1 MTKTKIL
8 IAIMSMEIGGAET
21 HVLELCKA
29 LQKKGMQVYVASN
42 GGAYEPELTE
52 CGVIHYKVPLHNK
65 QPFNIIDAYKAL
77 KKIIVTHDIRLV
89 HAHARI
95 PAFICGFLQ
104 LQLNFRFV
112 TTAHW
117 VFTTKFPYNLLS
129 NWGEK
134 SLAVSEDIKEY
145 LIEHYK
151 VPKENIY
158 VTINGVDTEKFSP
171 LAEKAIKPPEIER
184 PGRKDFCIMFT
195 ARMDKDRSLAA
206 HLLIE
211 SAPTLCSRYK
221 GLTIYLIGGGDDFDA
236 VNARATSMNEQIGY
250 EAIILTGA
258 RVDIHKW
265 LAMADVFVG
274 ASRSVLEAMS
284 ASKPVVAAGNEGY
297 MGLINEENLQTAI
310 ATNFC
315 YRGCGEANAEQ
326 LAADIITIL
335 DMPAEKRESMGK
347 FGREFIL
354 KNYSVDKMAEDAILM
369 YNTVLKTACPV
380 PVSKTDILVSG
391 YYGYNN
397 SGDDLLLK
405 SIVQDLKKRREDIII
420 TVLSM
425 RPKETK
431 AEYGVNAIYRF
442 NFLTIFWLMR
452 NTKLLLTGGGSVIQ
466 DLTSTHSL
474 IYYLGIIRL
483 ARRLGVANMLYA
495 NGIGPIRNAK
505 NVERMRQ
512 ELSQI
517 ELITLREEPS
527 KILLDELNIT
537 EPKIIVTADPA
548 FSLPQPDLAGAREEL
563 AEIGIDINRFFCIAI
578 RSWRYNPPGFELNI
592 ARFADYMARE
602 NKYQVL
608 FVPMRPS
615 DDTEISKR
623 VMGLMSSPA
632 KLLENPRNIDSI
644 RGIVALSTF
653 TVAMRLHTLIY
664 AINQGIPVIGLVYDP
679 KVQWLMDS
687 IKQPFYITVENVR
700 MDILIDFANKIL
712 ANYDDIAKAVKA
724 AGEIAQNLAEQNA
737 DLCLELLDSRD

>member
-1 MTKTKIL
+1 MTRTKIL

-104 LQLNFRFV
+104 RQLNFRFV

-151 VPKENIY
+151 VPKDNIY

-171 LAEKAIKPPEIER
+171 SAEKAIKSTKLELV
-184 PGRKDFCIMFT
+184 GQKDFCVMFT

-211 SAPTLCSRYK
+211 SAPLLCSRYN
-221 GLTIYLIGGGDDFDA
+221 GLSIYLIGAGDDFDS
-236 VNARATSMNEQIGY
+236 VQVRANSMNEQIGY
-250 EAIILTGA
+250 EAIKMTGA
-258 RVDIHKW
+258 QVNIHNW

-284 ASKPVVAAGNEGY
+284 VGKPIVAAGNEGY
-297 MGLINEENLQTAI
+297 LGLISEENLPTAI

-335 DMPAEKRESMGK
+335 DMPREKRKSMGK

-354 KNYSVDKMAEDAILM
+354 QNYSVDKMANDAIKM
-369 YNTVLKTACPV
+369 YDTVLSTACPV
-380 PVSKTDILVSG
+380 PVNKTDVLVSG

-431 AEYGVNAIYRF
+431 AQYGINAIYRF
-442 NFLTIFWLMR
+442 NFIKIFLLMKQ
-452 NTKLLLTGGGSVIQ
+452 TKLLLTGGGSVIQ

-505 NVERMRQ
+505 NVERMRN
-512 ELSQI
+512 ELSQV
-517 ELITLREEPS
+517 ELITLREEAS
-527 KILLDELNIT
+527 KVLLTDLQIKA
-537 EPKIIVTADPA
+537 PKIIVTADPA
-548 FSLPQPDLAGAREEL
+548 FSLSTPNLSAAKEEL
-563 AEIGIDINRFFCIAI
+563 SEIGIDANRFFCIAI
-578 RSWRYNPPGFELNI
+578 RSWRYNPSGFELNI
-592 ARFADYMARE
+592 ARFADYMVRTH
-602 NKYQVL
+602 NYQVL

-615 DDTEISKR
+615 DDMEISKR
-623 VMGLMSSPA
+623 VMALMSSPA
-632 KLLENPRNIDSI
+632 KLLEHPRNLDSI
-644 RGIVALSTF
+644 RGIVALSAF

-664 AINQGIPVIGLVYDP
+664 AINQGVPIIGLVYDP
-679 KVQWLMDS
+679 KVQWLMES
-687 IKQPFYITVENVR
+687 IKQPFYVTVENAR
-700 MDILIDFANKIL
+700 LDILTDFANKIL
-712 ANYDDIAKAVKA
+712 ADYDNIAKSVKA
-724 AGEIAQNLAEQNA
+724 AGELSQTLAEQNA